1 MLALLRPK
9 HKCVDI
15 LFGFQWPAY
24 EWSGEKEK
32 TDWVRDGKFK
42 KKQNGKLVQITW
54 ILWRDVEY
62 TFRGNRSKLIEPENV
77 LTEWWF

>member
-42 KKQNGKLVQITW
+42 KQKTENSFKSLESF
-54 ILWRDVEY
+54 DVM
-62 TFRGNRSKLIEPENV
+62 
-77 LTEWWF
+77 

>member
-24 EWSGEKEK
+24 EWSGEREK
-32 TDWVRDGKFK
+32 TDWVRDGKFNNK
-42 KKQNGKLVQITW
+42 NENKTENSFKSLESF
-54 ILWRDVEY
+54 DVM
-62 TFRGNRSKLIEPENV
+62 
-77 LTEWWF
+77 